1 MMMLVCNMF
10 YANAT
15 HTYSHYYYTF
25 YTAFRKRKTSELTM
39 RIIVLHLESNA
50 RDSCTDKNAIM
61 VHNVRLY
68 LPLCF
73 HVVKISTKMST
84 LDLYILYTLIAYE
97 FVVQIFHLSAK

>member
-61 VHNVRLY
+61 AERSSVLVIMFPCRQNINSNDY
-68 LPLCF
+68 F
-73 HVVKISTKMST
+73 AFNNIFGQQSVVK
-84 LDLYILYTLIAYE
+84 YN
-97 FVVQIFHLSAK
+97 